1 MKKIVAL
8 VAGLAMSMTA
18 VFAEHTVGLGFN
30 VPVNSLKVEDDKL
43 SEHGFGFD
51 LTYLFIHES
60 NFTAKADVA
69 MNIMNTDDFETD
81 ENMAQFA
88 FDLGAGYSFLN
99 EEKYSLSVLG
109 MFGMTIGGYGK
120 EYNDYEGTTG
130 LKAESGL
137 SMMTFDIGADV
148 IGKYKFTD
156 HLGAFVNLALHYAI
170 NIKTQYDFDVSYNGD
185 DVDYLSYSD
194 DGLKTSGIRFQPTLG
209 VSWTF

>member
-1 MKKIVAL
+1 MKKIIAL

-18 VFAEHTVGLGFN
+18 VFAEHTVGLGLN
-30 VPVNSLKVEDDKL
+30 IPLNSLEVEDEDF

-51 LTYLFIHES
+51 LSYLFIHES
-60 NFTAKADVA
+60 NITAKADVA
-69 MNIMNTDDFETD
+69 LNIMNTDDFETD

-99 EEKYSLSVLG
+99 EEKYSLSALA

-130 LKAESGL
+130 LEAESSL
-137 SMMTFDIGADV
+137 SMMTFDIGVDV

-156 HLGAFVNLALHYAI
+156 HLGAFVNLALRYAI
-170 NIKTQYDFDVSYNGD
+170 NIKTQY
-185 DVDYLSYSD
+185 
-194 DGLKTSGIRFQPTLG
+194 
-209 VSWTF
+209 